1 MNLKAADFS
10 PSAIE
15 HTSKQLLHL
24 LEKRTKRLKRVKHYA
39 ATTTCIIIFLG
50 FSVYQLRIQKKANE
64 IEKQQLENQ
73 IAQLKDQ
80 IPPPPKTAELS
91 KAQSYV
97 IAIQTK
103 LQKINDYL
111 GKRGL
116 KTYSIKSIVGDKKTA
131 APKLSDTEVYSMYD
145 EFLTHLVSNMAVM
158 PMGFPR
164 VDVQTSS
171 FGGRSNPFDQ
181 SAGGEF
187 HPGID
192 FRGKQGDP
200 VKCTAQGQIVFAGRA
215 GGYGN
220 CIRIKHVNGI
230 ETVFGHLSRILVK
243 VGQKVSV
250 GDKIGLVG
258 STGRSTGTHLHYEI
272 RKNGKAI
279 NPVKYLTLNS

>member
-1 MNLKAADFS
+1 MNFKAADFS
-10 PSAIE
+10 PHAIE

-39 ATTTCIIIFLG
+39 ATTTCIIILLT
-50 FSVYQLRIQKKANE
+50 FSVYQLRTQNKASE
-64 IEKQQLENQ
+64 TEKQALLNQ
-73 IAQLKDQ
+73 ISQLKDQ
-80 IPPPPKTAELS
+80 IPPPVKASEIS
-91 KAQSYV
+91 KAQTYV
-97 IAIQTK
+97 IAIQGK

-111 GKRGL
+111 SKRGL
-116 KTYSIKSIVGDKKTA
+116 RTLSTKNIIGDKKTD
-131 APKLSDTEVYSMYD
+131 APKLDDDQVYSMYD
-145 EFLTHLVSNMAVM
+145 EYLTHLLSNVAAM
-158 PMGFPR
+158 PMGYPR
-164 VDVQTSS
+164 VSAQTSS
-171 FGGRSNPFDQ
+171 FGFRSNPFDGDG
-181 SAGGEF
+181 SEF

-192 FRGKQGDP
+192 FRGKKGDP
-200 VKCTAQGQIVFAGRA
+200 VKCTASGQVVFAGRA

-220 CIRIKHVNGI
+220 CIRIKHINNI

-272 RKNGKAI
+272 RKNGKPV

>member
-10 PSAIE
+10 PHAIE
-15 HTSKQLLHL
+15 QTSRQLLHL

-39 ATTTCIIIFLG
+39 ATTTCLIIILIA
-50 FSVYQLRIQKKANE
+50 SVYKLRNQNKATE
-64 IEKQQLENQ
+64 SEKQQLLNQ
-73 IAQLKDQ
+73 IVQLKDQ
-80 IPPPPKTAELS
+80 IPPPVKASEMS
-91 KAQSYV
+91 KAQTYV
-97 IAIQTK
+97 QAIQGK

-111 GKRGL
+111 SKRGL
-116 KTYSIKSIVGDKKTA
+116 KALSTKNIIGDKKTD
-131 APKLSDTEVYSMYD
+131 APKLNDTEVYSMYD
-145 EFLTHLVSNMAVM
+145 EYLTHLLTEVAIM
-158 PMGFPR
+158 PMGYPR
-164 VDVQTSS
+164 VSTQTSN
-171 FGGRSNPFDQ
+171 FGFRSNPFDGEG
-181 SAGGEF
+181 AEF

-200 VKCTAQGQIVFAGRA
+200 VKCTASGEVVFAGRA

-220 CIRIKHVNGI
+220 CIRIKHVNSI

-272 RKNGKAI
+272 RKNGKPI